1 MKPQQLTSKS
11 RHQKLKSRHQKLK
24 LQLLKLKSQRLFV
37 AVLLLT
43 LAQVCA
49 GAQAR
54 GRRRVHSPA
63 AESVVGIEAIDFE
76 NYAYTVNDRSYKL
89 IGGYYASGAAPQAQ
103 WELRVVESPYYG
115 DLTGDGK
122 NEAIVVL
129 SYGAVGGP
137 HSVEARVYTL
147 HDGRPALLANF
158 PVADA
163 LRCDLDHY
171 IDLDDGKVRVE
182 RVYGSAELCDH
193 NEISEYRW
201 NGSRFVP
208 VGEAKRARCRCM

>member
-1 MKPQQLTSKS
+1 MKSQQFTSKS
-11 RHQKLKSRHQKLK
+11 RY
-24 LQLLKLKSQRLFV
+24 LFV
-37 AVLLLT
+37 FVLLSA

-54 GRRRVHSPA
+54 GRRRVPSPA
-63 AESVVGIEAIDFE
+63 AESVVGIEVIDFE
-76 NYAYTVNDRSYKL
+76 NYTYTVNDRSYKL

-103 WELRVVESPYYG
+103 WELRVFESPYYG

-147 HDGRPALLANF
+147 RNGRPALLANF

-171 IDLDDGKVRVE
+171 VDLDDGKVRIE
-182 RVYGSAELCDH
+182 RVYGSAGNCDH

-201 NGSRFVP
+201 NGSRFMP
-208 VGEAKRARCRCM
+208 VGEAKPTRCRCM